1 MTQRNSKLHRDNTDK
16 IRSRRDSVS
25 PSRDRKA
32 IDFRERSRDRSVDRS
47 SIVFNGTSNRV
58 KDSPKDQN
66 KSIVN
71 GDVAKEDLKDQDERG
86 RNNDRKA
93 DAQEP
98 ENTSDDQQAMLQLMG
113 FGAFDSTKGKH
124 VAGVGSGG
132 AKKNKKAQFR
142 QYMNR
147 DKGFNRNLSPERTRK
162 R

>member
-1 MTQRNSKLHRDNTDK
+1 MTQRSSKLHRDNTEK
-16 IRSRRDSVS
+16 IRERRDSMS

-32 IDFRERSRDRSVDRS
+32 NEFRERSRDRSVDRS
-47 SIVFNGTSNRV
+47 SIVSNGTPNRT
-58 KDSPKDQN
+58 KDSSKTQQN
-66 KSIVN
+66 SISN
-71 GDVAKEDLKDQDERG
+71 GGNEQEPSRDQDERG

-93 DAQEP
+93 DTT
-98 ENTSDDQQAMLQLMG
+98 NTNDDDDQQAMLQLMG